1 MSVKL
6 FFICLLI
13 VLVIIAYIL
22 VKACIKTK
30 KELRVIE
37 NKLKQEKE
45 ILKKERE
52 NEEEKKK
59 LHTGNSDTDFINS
72 LDLLRKHTKS

>member
-59 LHTGNSDTDFINS
+59 LHTGNSGTDFINS